1 MHPVVVLPY
10 TETVSCGTPPSMLAS
25 TIGVDLNFVA
35 KVPVPA
41 VYPPAFISS
50 TVTFPH
56 AIFNPVSP
64 RLKKLEFSRCSRL
77 SMSSILLFSY
87 LSIPPASEGDA
98 YDFAKTRD
106 GLIFYMMKK
115 K

>member
-77 SMSSILLFSY
+77 SMSSILLFSER
-87 LSIPPASEGDA
+87 AEGWEC
-98 YDFAKTRD
+98 
-106 GLIFYMMKK
+106 
-115 K
+115 